1 MIDIHNHILPKLDDG
16 SKSTEMSLNMLKY
29 AYEQGVTDVVNTVH
43 FQHPLFLNIDH
54 SLDNIQRIAKSLQS
68 KLDELKIPIKIHL
81 GSEVYYYENLLKIIN
96 EPLTTLGG
104 GKYMLIEFSPK
115 NIPNS
120 QKQTLYDLKMS
131 GITPIIAHPE
141 RYKLVQENFNIVYD
155 WINAGCLIQVDAGS
169 LLGYM
174 GEKAK
179 NSSHLIIKER
189 CCHILASDAHND
201 SNRNFCIKDA
211 YNWVKSIIGEKNSD
225 LLVYEHPSSI
235 INGEDLYF

>member
-1 MIDIHNHILPKLDDG
+1 MIDIHNHILPNIDDG
-16 SKSTEMSLNMLKY
+16 SKSMEMSLNMLKN
-29 AYEQGVTDVVNTVH
+29 ACEQGVTDVVNTVH

-54 SLDNIQRIAKSLQS
+54 SLDNIQKIAKSLQS
-68 KLDELKIPIKIHL
+68 KLDECKIPIKIHL
-81 GSEVYYYENLLKIIN
+81 GSEVFYYENLLKISN
-96 EPLTTLGG
+96 KPLTTLGG

-115 NIPNS
+115 NIPKS

-141 RYKLVQENFNIVYD
+141 RYKLVQENFSIVYD

-169 LLGYM
+169 PLGLM

-179 NSSHLIIKER
+179 NSSHLIIKEK

-211 YNWVKSIIGEKNSD
+211 YNYAKSIIGKKNSD

>member
-1 MIDIHNHILPKLDDG
+1 MIDIHNHIFPNIDDG
-16 SKSTEMSLNMLKY
+16 SKSIEMSINMLKY

-54 SLDNIQRIAKSLQS
+54 SLENFERIAKSLQS
-68 KLDELKIPIKIHL
+68 KLDELKISIKIHL
-81 GSEVYYYENLLKIIN
+81 GSEVFYYENLLKISH
-96 EPLTTLGG
+96 EPLTTMGS

-120 QKQTLYDLKMS
+120 QKQTLFDLKMS

-141 RYKLVQENFNIVYD
+141 RYKLVQENFHVIYD

-169 LLGYM
+169 LLGLM

-179 NSSHLIIKER
+179 KSSHLIVKEN

-211 YNWVKSIIGEKNSD
+211 YDYVKNIIGKKNSE

-235 INGEDLYF
+235 IKGEDLYF

>member
-1 MIDIHNHILPKLDDG
+1 MIDIHNHILPNIDDG
-16 SKSTEMSLNMLKY
+16 SKSTEMSLSMLKK

-54 SLDNIQRIAKSLQS
+54 SLDNMQRIAKSLQL
-68 KLDELKIPIKIHL
+68 KLDDCKIPIKIHL
-81 GSEVYYYENLLKIIN
+81 GSEVFYYENLLKISN
-96 EPLTTLGG
+96 EPLTTMGG

-115 NIPNS
+115 NIPKS
-120 QKQTLYDLKMS
+120 QKQTLFDLKMS

-141 RYKLVQENFNIVYD
+141 RYKLVQENFSIVYD

-169 LLGYM
+169 PLGLM

-179 NSSHLIIKER
+179 NSSLLIIKEK

-211 YNWVKSIIGEKNSD
+211 YDHVKSIIGKKNSD

>member
-1 MIDIHNHILPKLDDG
+1 MIDIHNHILPNIDDG

-29 AYEQGVTDVVNTVH
+29 AHEQGVTDVVNTVH
-43 FQHPLFLNIDH
+43 FQHPLFLNIDY
-54 SLDNIQRIAKSLQS
+54 SLDNLQGITRSLQS
-68 KLDELKIPIKIHL
+68 KLDECKIPIKIHL
-81 GSEVYYYENLLKIIN
+81 GYEVFYYENLLKISN
-96 EPLTTLGG
+96 DPLTTMGG

-115 NIPNS
+115 HIPNS
-120 QKQTLYDLKMS
+120 QKQVLFDLKMS

-141 RYKLVQENFNIVYD
+141 RYKLVQENFSIVYD

-169 LLGYM
+169 LLGLM

-179 NSSHLIIKER
+179 KSSHLIIKEK

-211 YNWVKSIIGEKNSD
+211 YNLVKKIIGKKNSD

>member
-1 MIDIHNHILPKLDDG
+1 MIDIHNHILPNIDDG
-16 SKSTEMSLNMLKY
+16 SKSMEMSLNMLKN
-29 AYEQGVTDVVNTVH
+29 AYEQGVTDVVNTAH

-54 SLDNIQRIAKSLQS
+54 SLDNLQRISKSLQS
-68 KLDELKIPIKIHL
+68 KLDECKIPIKIHL
-81 GSEVYYYENLLKIIN
+81 GYEVFYYENLLKIRN
-96 EPLTTLGG
+96 EPLTTLGD

-120 QKQTLYDLKMS
+120 QKQTLYNLKMS

-141 RYKLVQENFNIVYD
+141 RYKLVQEHFSIIYD
-155 WINAGCLIQVDAGS
+155 WINAGCLIQIDAGS
-169 LLGYM
+169 LLGLM

-179 NSSHLIIKER
+179 NSSHLIIKEK

-211 YNWVKSIIGEKNSD
+211 YNCVKSIIGKKNSD